1 MSFTN
6 QTQEQTQQHTMS
18 ATEIQQLNERVAQL
32 EELVKRLSGATEPE
46 KPKEEVKE
54 PRKKTKRNEEGQA
67 LNKDGSVRK
76 ARTPSGW
83 DLFSKEKRATVT
95 TELFK
100 GEEKVKATVVA
111 SELGRLWRELG
122 EEGQAEWKAK
132 AVAE

>member
-1 MSFTN
+1 MAFTN

-18 ATEIQQLNERVAQL
+18 AIEIQQLNERVAQL
-32 EELVKRLSGATEPE
+32 EELVKRLSGATEE
-46 KPKEEVKE
+46 VKEEVKE

-67 LNKDGSVRK
+67 LNKDGTVRK
-76 ARTPSGW
+76 KRTPSGW

-95 TELFK
+95 AELQK
-100 GEEKVKATVVA
+100 GEEKVKATEVA

-122 EEGQAEWKAK
+122 EEGQKEWKAK